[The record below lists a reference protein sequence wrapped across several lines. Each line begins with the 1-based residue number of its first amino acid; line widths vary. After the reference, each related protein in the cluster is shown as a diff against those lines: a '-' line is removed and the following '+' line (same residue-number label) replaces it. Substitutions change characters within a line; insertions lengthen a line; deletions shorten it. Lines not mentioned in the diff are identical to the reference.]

1 MIKKKFSLI
10 SVYKKDKLE
19 EICKLFKKNNIEI
32 ISTGSTAIYIKKLG
46 MEIVDYL
53 MPDKK

>member
-32 ISTGSTAIYIKKLG
+32 ISTGSTAIYIKKF
-46 MEIVDYL
+46 MELSWIS
-53 MPDKK
+53 PSG